1 MTFLR
6 SHISIFILLLFI
18 LCSNYIFGQDLKGN
32 NVILPATNSTVGSIK
47 IGSWNALNM
56 YGIKNI
62 YVGNSGN
69 FNSPASDSNVAIG
82 YGALRVINNAS
93 RNVAVGPYAGGR
105 IVNADG
111 NVWIGN
117 EAGNDS
123 TFRNIDNIGGIDNS
137 DTICPLIYFDFENN
151 QVRICGTLDVNN
163 GITGIDSVLWYLNGD
178 TIINKSRHLV
188 TIDSGLF
195 LPHPQSNT
203 RLGYVLAWEH
213 TNGRVFPVEIS
224 QLSDTVTEVG
234 VGYWTLDSLNGIIYL
249 NDTNWYTRLMTL
261 GVDEITSFTHDLET
275 HYDINCDTV
284 FVDTTQGFYEFN
296 YSDQSVSIT
305 GNEFNYDI
313 EIGDRIY
320 IYFHCVSSMPGCD
333 TNFYLTPK
341 AYFDVD
347 LIDYNE
353 TFDSVTY
360 IGEGMVYYPCQSD
373 MCSYDQELVYKMG
386 YIKCDDSVATTTYPV
401 TINDNVI
408 ILGDT
413 IKIPNLIEDTTN
425 KIIYYNE
432 ADGRI
437 SYGETSNDTSFWQR
451 RENYL
456 YPKNLPD
463 SVGIGTATPIERL
476 DVQNGNINLD
486 TTSAASGQI
495 TQNGEAVFH
504 TYSPNPNRQNLWIGG
519 SAGNFTTTGTWNLA
533 IGQSAL
539 MSATDCERNL
549 AIGYN
554 SMYSNTGGSMNLAI
568 GRNSLKNNS
577 TGYYNLAVGEGTLE
591 YNTTGQFNLA
601 IGNDALTA
609 NVANH
614 GSLAIGYNAM
624 YYADDRASG
633 RWTYNTAIGHE
644 AMKGS
649 TTAAN
654 NTGRYNTAVGYQ
666 ALDAMTSCNHNTAFG
681 YDALGSNAGGHF
693 NVAIGS
699 KSLALNSTNG
709 NNNIGIGY
717 QSLDANVDGS
727 ANIAIGVD
735 ALGTING
742 AGGTSSHNIAIG
754 YYSMGAST
762 DNNYYNVGIGSS
774 ALSNNVGG
782 NNVAIG
788 YSTASNA
795 VTSDNNVIVGSS
807 SGLKLNTGDNN
818 VFIGLLA
825 GDSVTSGSGNIL
837 IGSEAGGKITTES
850 NKLYIEN
857 SNADSNN
864 ALIFGNF
871 ATDKLRINGTLE
883 VETLPEQSA
892 PYLVGWDNTTKQL
905 TAIDSTGVVFQSETG
920 FYQEELSATKTIFNL
935 GFTITNNALV
945 SLNGTIINPSQWTGI
960 GTSTLTLLLDTQQYD
975 LFTIKQ

>member
-1 MTFLR
+1 MTFMTYSKL
-6 SHISIFILLLFI
+6 HISVLIIFLFI
-18 LCSNYIFGQDLKGN
+18 LSFSTVGQDLSGSNLK
-32 NVILPATNSTVGSIK
+32 LPATTSTVGSIK

-69 FNSPASDSNVAIG
+69 FNSPSSDSNAALG
-82 YGALRVINNAS
+82 YGALRLINNAS

-123 TFRNIDNIGGIDNS
+123 TFKNIDNIGGIDNS
-137 DTICPLIYFDFENN
+137 DTICPLIFFDFENN

-224 QLSDTVTEVG
+224 QLSDTITEVG

-261 GVDEITSFTHDLET
+261 GVDEITSFTPDLET

-313 EIGDRIY
+313 ELGDRIFV
-320 IYFHCVSSMPGCD
+320 YFHCVSSMPGCD
-333 TNFYLTPK
+333 TNFYLTPRV
-341 AYFDVD
+341 YFDVD
-347 LIDYNE
+347 SIDYNE

-360 IGEGMVYYPCQSD
+360 IGDGMNYSPCQSD
-373 MCSYDQELVYKMG
+373 MCSYDQELYYKIG

-432 ADGRI
+432 ANGGI
-437 SYGETSNDTSFWQR
+437 SYGEVSSDTSFWIR
-451 RENYL
+451 TEDTIYNKDSTFIKLNNYL
-456 YPKNLPD
+456 LTDFITGSSEYYYYNTFLGYGSFEKDTSFIYGRQTDLIIA
-463 SVGIGTATPIERL
+463 STGIGFFA
-476 DVQNGNINLD
+476 
-486 TTSAASGQI
+486 
-495 TQNGEAVFH
+495 
-504 TYSPNPNRQNLWIGG
+504 
-519 SAGNFTTTGTWNLA
+519 
-533 IGQSAL
+533 
-539 MSATDCERNL
+539 
-549 AIGYN
+549 GYN
-554 SMYSNTGGSMNLAI
+554 SDTVSGCNFLGNSSGNSSRNITSSSFVGINTGQLSSNIENCSFI
-568 GRNSLKNNS
+568 GN
-577 TGYYNLAVGEGTLE
+577 GAGEEALNISFSD
-591 YNTTGQFNLA
+591 Y
-601 IGNDALTA
+601 IGNDA
-609 NVANH
+609 
-614 GSLAIGYNAM
+614 GM
-624 YYADDRASG
+624 AS
-633 RWTYNTAIGHE
+633 T
-644 AMKGS
+644 
-649 TTAAN
+649 
-654 NTGRYNTAVGYQ
+654 
-666 ALDAMTSCNHNTAFG
+666 
-681 YDALGSNAGGHF
+681 
-693 NVAIGS
+693 
-699 KSLALNSTNG
+699 NSTNNIIIG
-709 NNNIGIGY
+709 SFAGYELDSCNN
-717 QSLDANVDGS
+717 S
-727 ANIAIGVD
+727 IAFGVD
-735 ALGTING
+735 AVKQANRITGSAFIGNYSGENSDIVENSTFIGPSSGRQSKNIYNSNFFGISTGSYSDSIIQSSMIGYFCGQSSKNIFESYFIGSSCGHHADNVNYSQFYGFRAGSLTKNISNSTYIGDYAGYGSRDIDSCIFIGNG
-742 AGGTSSHNIAIG
+742 AGGYT
-754 YYSMGAST
+754 
-762 DNNYYNVGIGSS
+762 NN
-774 ALSNNVGG
+774 
-782 NNVAIG
+782 
-788 YSTASNA
+788 
-795 VTSDNNVIVGSS
+795 
-807 SGLKLNTGDNN
+807 LN
-818 VFIGLLA
+818 
-825 GDSVTSGSGNIL
+825 
-837 IGSEAGGKITTES
+837 

-857 SNADSNN
+857 SNADSAG

-883 VETLPEQSA
+883 VETLPERSA

-905 TAIDSTGVVFQSETG
+905 TAIDSTGVVFHSETG
-920 FYQEELSATKTIFNL
+920 FYQEELSTTKTIFNL

-960 GTSTLTLLLDTQQYD
+960 GTSTLILLLDTQQYD